1 MKFDVIVVGAV
12 LAGLVATAELAEA
25 RYPHSS
31 GTTIIGGCLFT
42 GRQAGRALAKEID

>member
-1 MKFDVIVVGAV
+1 VKFDVIVVSAG
-12 LAGLVATAELAEA
+12 LAGLVETAELAVA

-31 GTTIIGGCLFT
+31 GTTVLGGCLFT